1 MPRKEFQGRY
11 ASVYFNTPEEMA
23 KWEVKAKDYDVTL
36 SKLISEALNLLEKEA
51 GPRPDLIKRIT
62 EQDEEIARLRGELR
76 VRTALLER
84 YEADLF
90 KLSHAHFAE
99 LDMDEGGRQ
108 HSHKLIEFLKD
119 GKVHDGYSI
128 FSALAIDPQDT
139 DACKLVQN
147 QLMSLERY
155 GLVAETP
162 NGWMWLK

>member
-23 KWEVKAKDYDVTL
+23 KWEAKAQEYNVTL

-51 GPRPDLIKRIT
+51 GPRPDLIKKIT
-62 EQDEEIARLRGELR
+62 EQDEEISRLRNELR
-76 VRTALLER
+76 VRTTLLER

-108 HSHKLIEFLKD
+108 YSQKLIALLKE
-119 GKVHDGYSI
+119 GKIHDGYAI
-128 FSALAIDPQDT
+128 FSALGIDPRDT
-139 DACKLVQN
+139 EACKLVQN
-147 QLMSLERY
+147 QLRSLEKY
-155 GLVAETP
+155 GLVTETP
-162 NGWMWLK
+162 NGWKWLR

>member
-23 KWEVKAKDYDVTL
+23 KWEAKAKEYDVTL
-36 SKLISEALNLLEKEA
+36 SKLISEALNLLDKEA
-51 GPRPDLIKRIT
+51 GPRPDLIKKIT
-62 EQDEEIARLRGELR
+62 EKDEEIARLRSELR
-76 VRTALLER
+76 LRTALLDR

-108 HSHKLIEFLKD
+108 HSKKLIAFLED
-119 GKVHDGYSI
+119 GKAHDGYSI
-128 FSALAIDPQDT
+128 FSALGIDPRDT

-147 QLMSLERY
+147 QLMSLEKY

>member
-23 KWEVKAKDYDVTL
+23 KWEAKAKDYDVTL

-62 EQDEEIARLRGELR
+62 EQDEEIARLSGELR

-99 LDMDEGGRQ
+99 LDMEEGGRQ
-108 HSHKLIEFLKD
+108 HSQKLIAFLKD

-128 FSALAIDPQDT
+128 FSALSIDPQDT
-139 DACKLVQN
+139 VACKLVQN
-147 QLMSLERY
+147 QLMSLEKY

-162 NGWMWLK
+162 NGWVWLK

>member
-23 KWEVKAKDYDVTL
+23 KWEAKAKEYDVTL
-36 SKLISEALNLLEKEA
+36 SKLISEALNILEKES
-51 GPRPDLIKRIT
+51 GPRPDLIKKIT

-76 VRTALLER
+76 LRTTLLER

-99 LDMDEGGRQ
+99 LDMDEGGRK
-108 HSHKLIEFLKD
+108 HSQKLIKFLKD

-128 FSALAIDPQDT
+128 FSALSIDPQDT

-147 QLMSLERY
+147 QLMSLEKY

>member
-11 ASVYFNTPEEMA
+11 ASVYFKTPEEMA
-23 KWEVKAKDYDVTL
+23 KWEAKSKDYDVTL
-36 SKLISEALNLLEKEA
+36 SKLIGEALNLLEKEA
-51 GPRPDLIKRIT
+51 GPRPDLIKKIT
-62 EQDEEIARLRGELR
+62 DQDEEIARLRSELR
-76 VRTALLER
+76 LRTTLLER

-108 HSHKLIEFLKD
+108 HSHKLIAFLKD

-128 FSALAIDPQDT
+128 FSALGVDPQDT
-139 DACKLVQN
+139 DACKLVLN
-147 QLMSLERY
+147 QLMSLEKY